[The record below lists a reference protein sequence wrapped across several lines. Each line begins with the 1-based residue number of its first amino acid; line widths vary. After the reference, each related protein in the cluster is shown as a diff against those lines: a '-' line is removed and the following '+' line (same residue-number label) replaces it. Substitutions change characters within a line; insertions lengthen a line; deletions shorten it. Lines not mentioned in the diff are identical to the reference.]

1 MILLIKFKVFY
12 VDFYV
17 EKIYFRETV
26 DKSKFNGL
34 HTDHLSALVIS
45 EPVNI
50 KDDIKYNIL
59 INDLNS
65 RMS

>member
-34 HTDHLSALVIS
+34 HTDHLSA
-45 EPVNI
+45 
-50 KDDIKYNIL
+50 
-59 INDLNS
+59 
-65 RMS
+65 